1 MLVRILVQNP
11 GSVLE
16 VGQLIKVGDTQ
27 GNAMVRA
34 GLGEQVDEIEV
45 IKPPIPRV
53 SRERGNPFMLPP
65 LHLCRCGFVAK
76 DEEELA
82 NHRCD

>member
-27 GNAMVRA
+27 GNAMIRA
-34 GLGEQVDEIEV
+34 GLGVQVDEIEV
-45 IKPPIPRV
+45 I
-53 SRERGNPFMLPP
+53 
-65 LHLCRCGFVAK
+65 
-76 DEEELA
+76 
-82 NHRCD
+82 